1 MPRLDDNALRVLH
14 EDAALLVVDKP
25 AGLLSVPGRL
35 PENRDS
41 LALRVQ
47 AVHPEALIVHRLDQ
61 VTSGLLLMAR
71 DPATHRALSEA
82 FAARRIDKRY
92 QALVEGMVEGE
103 CGEIDLPLIC
113 DWPNR
118 PRQKVDHEIG
128 KPSRTRWRVLARDA
142 ATSRTRLELEPV
154 TGRSHQLRVHLA
166 EIGHPIVGDA
176 FYGAAPADRVCLH
189 ATWLG
194 LDHPATGQRV
204 EFSSPP
210 PF

>member
-1 MPRLDDNALRVLH
+1 MPRLDDNALSVLH

-92 QALVEGMVEGE
+92 QALVEGVVEGE

-118 PRQKVDHEIG
+118 PRQKVDHAIG
-128 KPSRTRWRVLARDA
+128 KPSARA
-142 ATSRTRLELEPV
+142 GGCSHAMRRHRGPGWSWSR
-154 TGRSHQLRVHLA
+154 
-166 EIGHPIVGDA
+166 
-176 FYGAAPADRVCLH
+176 
-189 ATWLG
+189 
-194 LDHPATGQRV
+194 
-204 EFSSPP
+204 
-210 PF
+210 